1 MTSNQESDDIVNDRF
16 IGHFL
21 PRLRVSS
28 LQHGGE
34 EVVPVVVRLS
44 YSLAEHGLRRL
55 AHNVYIL
62 VELGIAASVE
72 HRRQGNPL

>member
-1 MTSNQESDDIVNDRF
+1 MTSNQESDNIINDRF
-16 IGHFL
+16 ISHFL
-21 PRLRVSS
+21 PCLRVSS
-28 LQHGGE
+28 LQHSGE
-34 EVVPVVVRLS
+34 EVIPVVVRLG

-72 HRRQGNPL
+72 H